1 MALASKEKLNNVLIT
16 GTHDYA
22 QIEDSIGRLI
32 LKPQVHGRGWWIF
45 LLSGL
50 AGTGLLGISIIW
62 LLYQGVGIWGNNIP
76 VGWAFDIVN
85 FVWWI
90 GIGHAGTL
98 ISAILLLFK
107 QQWRNSINRFAEA
120 MTIFAVMCAGLY
132 PLLHTGRPWV
142 ALFWLFPYPNIMGM
156 WPQFRSALE
165 WDVFAVSTYFTISLV
180 FWFMGLIP
188 DFASMRDR
196 HKGGFGK
203 VAFAI
208 LALGWRGSNQHW
220 HRYEQANL
228 LLAGLSTPLVLS
240 VHTIV
245 SYDFAISIVPGWN
258 VTVFPPYFVA
268 GAVFAGFAM
277 VLNWLIPARAY
288 YGLKDLVTMRHID
301 WMCKILLATGLI
313 VFFGYI
319 LEVFYG
325 FYSGNVFE
333 IALTKDWRF
342 NGPYAPYYWAL
353 ILCNGV
359 IPQIFWWNKARQ
371 NLPTVW
377 IVSFVVGIG
386 MWLER
391 FVIIPISL
399 TNNPL
404 PASNKMYY
412 PTMWDFLMFTGTI
425 GFFTFLMMMF
435 MRFLPTINIFEM
447 KDLLHRVINN
457 ESKVEPD
464 VAEINARKNVSPIRE
479 EVAS

>member
-1 MALASKEKLNNVLIT
+1 MANKETLNNVLIT
-16 GTHDYA
+16 GENSYA
-22 QIEDSIGRLI
+22 SVEDSIGRLI
-32 LKPQVHGRGWWIF
+32 LKPQLHQRGWWIF
-45 LLSGL
+45 FFIGL
-50 AGTGLLGISIIW
+50 AGTGLLGVSITW
-62 LLYQGVGIWGNNIP
+62 LVYQGVGIWGNNQP
-76 VGWAFDIVN
+76 VAWAFDIVN

-142 ALFWLFPYPNIMGM
+142 AIFWLFPYPNIMGM

-188 DFASMRDR
+188 DFATMRDR
-196 HKGGFGK
+196 SRNKFGK
-203 VAFAI
+203 IAFAI
-208 LALGWRGSNQHW
+208 LSLGWRGSNQHW
-220 HRYEQANL
+220 HRYEQANM

-245 SYDFAISIVPGWN
+245 SYDFAISTVIGWN

-277 VLNWLIPARAY
+277 VMNFLIPVRAY
-288 YGLKDLVTMRHID
+288 YGLKDLVTIRHID
-301 WMCKILLATGLI
+301 WMCKILLATGMI
-313 VFFGYI
+313 VFYGYI

-333 IALTKDWRF
+333 TALTKDWRF
-342 NGPYAPYYWAL
+342 NGPYSGYYWAL
-353 ILCNGV
+353 ILCNGI
-359 IPQIFWWNKARQ
+359 IPQLFWIPKMRT
-371 NLPTVW
+371 NLMVVW
-377 IVSFVVGIG
+377 LVSFVVGIG

-399 TNNPL
+399 TNNYL

-412 PTMWDFLMFTGTI
+412 PTMWDFMMFGGTI
-425 GFFTFLMMMF
+425 GFFIFLMMLF
-435 MRFLPTINIFEM
+435 LRFLPAINIFEM
-447 KDLLHRVINN
+447 KDLLHKVIND
-457 ESKVEPD
+457 ESKVEPT
-464 VAEINARKNVSPIRE
+464 VEAMNSKMNPTPAKE
-479 EVAS
+479 EVPA

>member
-1 MALASKEKLNNVLIT
+1 MAKEQTLNNVLIT
-16 GTHDYA
+16 GNYSYETV
-22 QIEDSIGRLI
+22 EESIGRLI
-32 LKPQVHGRGWWIF
+32 LKPQVHKRGWWIF
-45 LLSGL
+45 FLIGL
-50 AGTGLLGISIIW
+50 AGTGLLGLSITW
-62 LLYQGVGIWGNNIP
+62 LLYQGVGVWGNNVP

-196 HKGGFGK
+196 AKNKFAK
-203 VAFAI
+203 IAFA
-208 LALGWRGSNQHW
+208 LPALGWRGSNQHW

-277 VLNWLIPARAY
+277 VLNFLIPARAY

-301 WMCKILLATGLI
+301 WMCKIMLATGLI
-313 VFFGYI
+313 VFYGYI

-325 FYSGNVFE
+325 FYSGNVYE
-333 IALTKDWRF
+333 AALTDRWRF
-342 NGPYAPYYWAL
+342 NGPYAWSYWSL
-353 ILCNGV
+353 IFCNG
-359 IPQIFWWNKARQ
+359 IAPQVLWSPKMRQ
-371 NLPTVW
+371 NLTVVW
-377 IVSFVVGIG
+377 IVSFIIGIG

-391 FVIIPISL
+391 FVIIPVSL
-399 TNNPL
+399 TNNYL

-412 PTMWDFLMFTGTI
+412 PTMWDFGMFVGTI
-425 GFFTFLMMMF
+425 GFFFMLMMLF
-435 MRFLPTINIFEM
+435 LRFLPAINIFEM
-447 KDLLHRVINN
+447 KDLLHRITNG

-464 VAEINARKNVSPIRE
+464 FNSPSTPAVAERQEALR
-479 EVAS
+479 

>member
-1 MALASKEKLNNVLIT
+1 MANKETLNNVLIT
-16 GTHDYA
+16 GENSYA
-22 QIEDSIGRLI
+22 SVEDSIGRLI
-32 LKPQVHGRGWWIF
+32 LKPQLHQRGWWIF
-45 LLSGL
+45 FFIGL
-50 AGTGLLGISIIW
+50 AGTGLLGVSITW
-62 LLYQGVGIWGNNIP
+62 RVYQGVGIWGNNQP
-76 VGWAFDIVN
+76 VSWAFDIVN

-142 ALFWLFPYPNIMGM
+142 AIFWLFPYPNIMGM

-188 DFASMRDR
+188 DFATMRDR
-196 HKGGFGK
+196 SRNTFGK
-203 VAFAI
+203 IAFAI
-208 LALGWRGSNQHW
+208 LSLGWRGSNQHW
-220 HRYEQANL
+220 HRYEQANM

-245 SYDFAISIVPGWN
+245 SYDFAISTVIGWN

-277 VLNWLIPARAY
+277 VMNFLIPVRAY
-288 YGLKDLVTMRHID
+288 YGLKDLVTIRHID
-301 WMCKILLATGLI
+301 WMCKILLATGMI
-313 VFFGYI
+313 VFYGYI

-333 IALTKDWRF
+333 TALTKDWRF
-342 NGPYAPYYWAL
+342 NGPYSGYYWAL
-353 ILCNGV
+353 ILCNGI
-359 IPQIFWWNKARQ
+359 IPQLFWIPKMRT
-371 NLPTVW
+371 NLLVVW
-377 IVSFVVGIG
+377 LVSFVVGIG

-399 TNNPL
+399 TNNYL

-412 PTMWDFLMFTGTI
+412 PTMWDFMMFGGTI
-425 GFFTFLMMMF
+425 GFFIFLMMLF
-435 MRFLPTINIFEM
+435 LRFLPAINIFEM
-447 KDLLHRVINN
+447 KDLLHKVIND
-457 ESKVEPD
+457 ESKVEPT
-464 VAEINARKNVSPIRE
+464 VEAMNSKMNPTPAKE
-479 EVAS
+479 EVPA